1 MNLWSN
7 RRIPSVDFSFIS
19 KKFKYEEWII
29 ISAGPSF
36 DDSLAFLKKS
46 KGKRGLIAVNTVL
59 RRLLQEDIVPD
70 IIAAAD
76 QFDELVKHIKGIESS
91 TKDIILIADW
101 LLNRNYLSL
110 YEGTVCFVR
119 TNASSKIT
127 QDFLPN
133 EPVWDISG
141 TVACLAIEAAIHLR
155 AKTIYLVGQDLAYP
169 SGRKYAKKM
178 PHPEAPEANWEIKV
192 PSVDGSMVDTSEA
205 FDWFRKAIE
214 FQISK
219 YNSVS
224 FINLSKHGAK
234 IYGTKSADPSTFQS

>member
-1 MNLWSN
+1 M
-7 RRIPSVDFSFIS
+7 
-19 KKFKYEEWII
+19 
-29 ISAGPSF
+29 
-36 DDSLAFLKKS
+36 
-46 KGKRGLIAVNTVL
+46 
-59 RRLLQEDIVPD
+59 
-70 IIAAAD
+70 
-76 QFDELVKHIKGIESS
+76 
-91 TKDIILIADW
+91 
-101 LLNRNYLSL
+101 
-110 YEGTVCFVR
+110 R